1 MPKPKTENTRTHSK
15 QHSWEIDKGLYLVEH
30 ELFGESVKHVE
41 SNTNHIAIIDC
52 SGSMYGDLP
61 RLREQLKRKL
71 PKMMREGDTLSLIWF
86 SGRGEFGTLLE
97 NEPIATLTD
106 LADVNKAID
115 RWLKPMGLTGFK
127 EPLAEVTKLVERV
140 AKKNKNPFALF
151 FMSDGCDNQWPRAD
165 ILKAVEDAAGKLAAA
180 VFVEYGYYADR
191 PLLSAMA
198 EKAGGVHI
206 HADAFDK
213 FEVTF
218 ESALQRRAVGEPRV
232 EVTIEGD
239 VIGGFAWSPSTDG
252 DLVTYDASTGRA
264 AVLPTSGVLYYLSPT
279 PVGHVAYTVA
289 EAAQREVDKKLLHV
303 FYPAYAALSLFA
315 VRMKPEVVF
324 PILKALGDVT
334 FIEQFANC
342 FGKQKYSEFMEA
354 TKLAAF
360 QTDKRFV
367 KGRDPNKIPADD
379 AFTVLDLLQII
390 SADGTTKLLVDHA
403 DFKYSRIG
411 RGRVDAD
418 ENLTADEQLAVEVI
432 RSQMAGEKN
441 VKKLKEYQAEI
452 DAILATKQ
460 TALKFVADEAPD
472 GYPIASLTWN
482 GSSPNVS
489 VLITKTGKV
498 DLSSRPEHTKYKIP
512 TEFPAKVFRNLAIVA
527 HGLVNVEKLPVTMTK
542 ATYDTLKKAGVE
554 MVVQLRTGRPVE
566 EAVVVINLKPL
577 PVINRKMVKAVTAKE
592 LIELEYALT
601 KHKAAQKV
609 YKAITEERFPDRKV
623 AASSYATL
631 YGDDGAAWLKDQGL
645 TSYNGFQPPSTQA
658 ASKDFIVGKELDVKL
673 KGMSTLPSVKD
684 VRGGKKTGAAAFM
697 HDTITEVD
705 AWLAKSPEK
714 LHKDWLEGKT
724 KATIS
729 EVRSL
734 TYEATK
740 IKWSILVGQVWCQE
754 FKSLDENTLTVK
766 IDGKDV
772 VGTIEL
778 REVEIKV

>member
-1 MPKPKTENTRTHSK
+1 MSKSKTEPTTNTK
-15 QHSWEIDKGLYLVEH
+15 YSWEIEKGLYLVEH

-41 SNTNHIAIIDC
+41 SNTNHIAVIDC
-52 SGSMYGDLP
+52 SGSMTGDLP
-61 RLREQLKRKL
+61 RLRDQLKRKL

-86 SGRGEFGTLLE
+86 SGRGEFGALLE
-97 NEPIATLTD
+97 CEPIATLKD
-106 LADVNKAID
+106 LGDVNKAID
-115 RWLKPMGLTGFK
+115 RWLKPAGLTGFK
-127 EPLAEVTKLVERV
+127 EPLVEVEKLVGRV

-165 ILKAVEDAAGKLAAA
+165 ILKIVETTSGKLAAS

-232 EVTIEGD
+232 EVAIEGD
-239 VIGGFAWSPSTDG
+239 VIGGFVWSSTRDG
-252 DLVTYDASTGRA
+252 DLVTYEASTGNA
-264 AVLPTSGVLYYLSPT
+264 AVLPTAGAIYYLSPT
-279 PVGHVAYTVA
+279 PVGQIAHTIA
-289 EAAQREVDKKLLHV
+289 EAAQREVDKKLVHN

-334 FIEQFANC
+334 YIEQFANC

-360 QTDKRFV
+360 DIDKRFV
-367 KGRDPNKIPADD
+367 KGRDPNRVPADD
-379 AFTVLDLLQII
+379 AFTVLDLLNIL
-390 SADGTTKLLVDHA
+390 AEDEGAKLLLDHA
-403 DFKYSRIG
+403 DFKYSRVS

-418 ENLTADEQLAVEVI
+418 ENLTADEHLAIEVI
-432 RSQMAGEKN
+432 RTQMAGEKS
-441 VKKLKEYQAEI
+441 VKKLKEFQAEI
-452 DAILATKQ
+452 DVILATKT

-472 GYPIASLTWN
+472 GYAISSLTWN
-482 GSSPNVS
+482 SSRPNVS
-489 VLITKTGKV
+489 VLVRKTGMI
-498 DLSSRPEHTKYKIP
+498 DLSGRDSHVKYKIP
-512 TEFPAKVFRNLAIVA
+512 AAFPSFVFRNYTIVA
-527 HGLVNVEKLPVTMTK
+527 DGLVNVEKLPMTMTK
-542 ATYDTLKKAGVE
+542 VTYDKLKKAGVE

-601 KHKAAQKV
+601 KQKAAQKV
-609 YKAITEERFPDRKV
+609 YKAIAAERFPDSKIT
-623 AASSYATL
+623 ASSYATL
-631 YGDDGAAWLKDQGL
+631 YGDDGAAWLKDQGI
-645 TSYNGFQPPSTQA
+645 TAHNGFQPPSTQA
-658 ASKDFIVGKELDVKL
+658 ESKDFIVGKELDVKL

-697 HDTITEVD
+697 HETIEQVD
-705 AWLAKSPEK
+705 AWLGKSPPK

-729 EVRSL
+729 EVRGL
-734 TYEATK
+734 MYEATK
-740 IKWSILVGQVWCQE
+740 IKWGILVGQVWCQE
-754 FKSLDENTLTVK
+754 FKSLDANTLTVK

-778 REVEIKV
+778 SEVEIKV